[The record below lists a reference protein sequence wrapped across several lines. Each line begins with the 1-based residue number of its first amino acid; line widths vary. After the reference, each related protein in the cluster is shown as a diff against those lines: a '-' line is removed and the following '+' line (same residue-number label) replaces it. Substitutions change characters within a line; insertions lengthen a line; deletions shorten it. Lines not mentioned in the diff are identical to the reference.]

1 MTGKSTGPH
10 LSAPLV
16 HCCVQAV
23 GTLSNFTFK
32 FEIINKFLGTET
44 PLFSIEKELFKG
56 KYEYYL
62 SSENAV
68 EILKKIDKKL
78 KFNLTSIV
86 PNKYVVG
93 KTELIF
99 NEVGE
104 NLKKN
109 EEIVE
114 TMNEETKE
122 DIKN

>member
-1 MTGKSTGPH
+1 MNYYD
-10 LSAPLV
+10 LSLKIEGISILKKTKDEKKISYLYISDYQDV
-16 HCCVQAV
+16 
-23 GTLSNFTFK
+23 
-32 FEIINKFLGTET
+32 FEIFERINKFLGTET

-78 KFNLTSIV
+78 KFNLTSVV

-99 NEVGE
+99 NEVGKNTININSIKE
-104 NLKKN
+104 N
-109 EEIVE
+109 
-114 TMNEETKE
+114 
-122 DIKN
+122 

>member
-1 MTGKSTGPH
+1 M
-10 LSAPLV
+10 
-16 HCCVQAV
+16 
-23 GTLSNFTFK
+23 

-99 NEVGE
+99 NEVGKNTININSIKE
-104 NLKKN
+104 N
-109 EEIVE
+109 
-114 TMNEETKE
+114 
-122 DIKN
+122 